1 MEKTST
7 EQLAAIED
15 YLRQSNRWDSK
26 AIGQIRQEMAATAA
40 NMPSPTDVIVE
51 RVMIGPLS
59 GEWII
64 PVNSAPPADEVIL
77 YFHGG
82 GFISGTCEFYRDLV
96 TRIAKS
102 SGTKILIIE
111 YRLAPEFTYPAANED
126 CIDAYLWLLA
136 NGYSA
141 GNVVLGGFCWSQPC
155 ADDVDYYTGCGWG
168 IAGGCFFNLAAYRSR
183 PFGW

>member
-7 EQLAAIED
+7 EQLAAIKD

-26 AIGQIRQEMAATAA
+26 SIGQIRQEMDATAA

-64 PVNSAPPADEVIL
+64 PVNSALLADEVIL

-82 GFISGTCEFYRDLV
+82 VLFRGLVNFIGIWLHELQNLV
-96 TRIAKS
+96 AR
-102 SGTKILIIE
+102 
-111 YRLAPEFTYPAANED
+111 
-126 CIDAYLWLLA
+126 
-136 NGYSA
+136 
-141 GNVVLGGFCWSQPC
+141 
-155 ADDVDYYTGCGWG
+155 
-168 IAGGCFFNLAAYRSR
+168 RS
-183 PFGW
+183 

>member
-1 MEKTST
+1 MEKSST
-7 EQLAAIED
+7 EQLAAIKD
-15 YLRQSNRWDSK
+15 YLRQSNRLDSK
-26 AIGQIRQEMAATAA
+26 SIGQIRQEMAATAA
-40 NMPSPTDVIVE
+40 NMPIPTDVIVE
-51 RVMIGPLS
+51 RVMIGPVS

-64 PVNSAPPADEVIL
+64 PVKSAPPADEVIL

-96 TRIAKS
+96 TRIAKA
-102 SGTKILIIE
+102 SGTKILAIE

-141 GNVVLGGFCWSQPC
+141 GNVVLGGDSVG
-155 ADDVDYYTGCGWG
+155 ASLALMTLITLRD
-168 IAGGCFFNLAAYRSR
+168 AGVELPAGAF
-183 PFGW
+183 